1 MLCECTSPNNFV
13 FAGAKLQQI
22 FDINKFFVMKSKIFA
37 QILQIVAEVTEL
49 SEEEILSKVKTDDLV
64 AARSLFVHYSAM
76 LGVPSI
82 SIARFL
88 RRSNTHSVNRY
99 LSDYQSFIKSS
110 YLFRQMDGR
119 ISSALKP
126 YLSR

>member
-1 MLCECTSPNNFV
+1 M
-13 FAGAKLQQI
+13 Q
-22 FDINKFFVMKSKIFA
+22 MKSELFAKILAVVA
-37 QILQIVAEVTEL
+37 QVTEL
-49 SEEEILSKVKTDDLV
+49 EPQKILSKTKTEDLV
-64 AARSLFVHYSAM
+64 AARSLFVHQCAS

-88 RRSNTHSVNRY
+88 QRSGTHSVSRY
-99 LSDYQSFIKSS
+99 LANYTSFSRSS

-126 YLSR
+126 HLLHD